1 MPFNAN
7 SFRANLRYGGAR
19 PNMFEIIIVNPPASF
34 KEQKVTASGHA
45 GNASQQLTSTR
56 NPAVTDVISVT
67 SYMCNSADMP
77 GSVIG
82 TIPVAYFG
90 RFINAAGDRMYDDWN
105 CTLYTDEDM
114 ITRNAFESWNSSMAY
129 HNYDTN
135 AEHGDNAKLINEYVS
150 DVWVQHYTKTGKID
164 KMYILHNAFPYV
176 VSPVQMSW
184 QANDQI
190 MMFQVTW
197 KYDYFIT
204 SYTPYGHNGTN
215 VSNTD
220 AESQNK
226 FE

>member
-7 SFRANLRYGGAR
+7 NFRSTLQYGGAR
-19 PNMFEIIIVNPPASF
+19 PNMFEIILVKPPTTFTKQAI
-34 KEQKVTASGHA
+34 
-45 GNASQQLTSTR
+45 TSTGVDNQAGTGR
-56 NPAVTDVISVT
+56 TSEKATTGNVLNVF

-90 RFINAAGDRMYDDWN
+90 RFINVAGDRMYDDWN

-114 ITRNAFESWNSSMAY
+114 ITRNAFEAWNSSMAY
-129 HNYDTN
+129 HNYDSN
-135 AEHGDNAKLINEYVS
+135 QEHGDNAANVNSYVCN
-150 DVWVQHYTKTGKID
+150 VWVQHYTKTGKID
-164 KMYILHNAFPYV
+164 KIYVLHNAFPYV

-197 KYDYFIT
+197 KYDYFT
-204 SYTPYGHNGTN
+204 TTFKPYTHK
-215 VSNTD
+215 TD
-220 AESQNK
+220 VGIAEVEAENK
-226 FE
+226 V

>member
-7 SFRANLRYGGAR
+7 NFRSTLKYGGAR
-19 PNMFEIIIVNPPASF
+19 PNMFEIILVNPPAAF
-34 KEQKVTASGHA
+34 TNLQINASGRGGA
-45 GNASQQLTSTR
+45 GSRGTSTSPDGANGNALNTFTF
-56 NPAVTDVISVT
+56 
-67 SYMCNSADMP
+67 MCNSADMP
-77 GSVIG
+77 GSIIG

-90 RFINAAGDRMYDDWN
+90 RFINVAGDRMYDDWN

-114 ITRNAFESWNSSMAY
+114 ITRNSFEAWNSSMAY

-135 AEHGDNAKLINEYVS
+135 KEHGDAGKLVNNYVC

-164 KMYILHNAFPYV
+164 KIYILKNAFPYV

-204 SYTPYGHNGTN
+204 SFKTFKDQGDMT
-215 VSNTD
+215 VAD
-220 AESQNK
+220 AEADNK
-226 FE
+226 EA